1 MELLDGFFHSYFNLY
16 LNLGLWC
23 GMVMGILLLLRPVLC
38 RLLTP
43 GQRVFLWGVGWIG
56 GFAPQLFLPLARI
69 SLPVPTLRSLL
80 IPRAERG
87 WSLFMPVMQEAG
99 TYRLVLPG
107 GATIP
112 FSITQEGIDALGW
125 LGLLFLA
132 VTLFLA
138 ARSDWGVKRMARSG
152 TELDREQ
159 YRRLR
164 VDQEDNL
171 VVRLCPNLPTSFVVR
186 SWGRHE
192 IALQKELTE
201 EQLRLVLLHERE
213 HVSRHDP
220 WLQGL
225 AVVVVCIFF
234 WNPVVWLAYHFT
246 RRDMEL
252 ACDRRVL
259 RRLGEEERRAYA
271 HTLVDLACDKPRW
284 GGLTTFGEC
293 DASRRV
299 KAATRWVPE
308 DESDDLEPRRLLG
321 WVVVLLL
328 AASLFLGGPW
338 DRALTVD
345 LVSDLERD
353 GGWTWLA
360 GEMAEQHVVPDEEE
374 PLWIR
379 GDGSSYAKIYILDE
393 EGTWWS
399 ALIRRNLY
407 GGHLDAHLMQKTVPD
422 TPDLSGCDPIS
433 WEETEGT
440 SGAA

>member
-1 MELLDGFFHSYFNLY
+1 MELLHNFFNSYFNLF
-16 LNLGLWC
+16 LDLGLWC
-23 GMVMGILLLLRPVLC
+23 GIVMGIILLLRPVLC

-69 SLPVPTLRSLL
+69 ELPVPTLRSLL

-87 WSLFMPVMQEAG
+87 YPLFLPVLQEAG
-99 TYRLVLPG
+99 SYRLVLPG

-112 FSITQEGIDALGW
+112 FSITQEGIWTLGW

-159 YRRLR
+159 YQRLR
-164 VDQEDNL
+164 VDREDNL

-186 SWGRHE
+186 RWGQHE

-213 HVSRHDP
+213 HVRRHDP

-259 RRLGEEERRAYA
+259 NQLGEEERRAYA

-299 KAATRWVPE
+299 KAATRWAPE
-308 DESDDLEPRRLLG
+308 DESDDWGPRQLLG

-338 DRALTVD
+338 DRAITAD
-345 LVSDLERD
+345 LVADLEKG

-360 GEMAEQHVVPDEEE
+360 GEMAQQHIVPDEEE
-374 PLWIR
+374 PLWV
-379 GDGSSYAKIYILDE
+379 GSDDHGYTHVYFRDEAGGWWKALMGFYRDELDV
-393 EGTWWS
+393 
-399 ALIRRNLY
+399 
-407 GGHLDAHLMQKTVPD
+407 HLMEVTIPD

>member
-1 MELLDGFFHSYFNLY
+1 MELLNWVFNNYFNLY
-16 LNLGLWC
+16 LNLGLWF
-23 GMVMGILLLLRPVLC
+23 GMVMGIILLLRPVLC

-43 GQRVFLWGVGWIG
+43 GQRVFLWGVGWVA

-69 SLPVPTLRSLL
+69 PMPLPTLRSLL

-87 WSLFMPVMQEAG
+87 WPLFLPVMREAG
-99 TYRLVLPG
+99 TYRLALPG
-107 GATIP
+107 GVTIP
-112 FSITQEGIDALGW
+112 FSITREGIELLGW

-138 ARSDWGVKRMARSG
+138 AYSDRGVKRMARSG

-159 YRRLR
+159 YQRLR
-164 VDQEDNL
+164 VYREDNL
-171 VVRLCPNLPTSFVVR
+171 VVRLCPDLPTSFVVR

-213 HVSRHDP
+213 HVRRHDP

-225 AVVVVCIFF
+225 AVAVVCLFF
-234 WNPVVWLAYHFT
+234 WNPVIWLAYHFT

-259 RRLGEEERRAYA
+259 RRLGEQERRAYA

-308 DESDDLEPRRLLG
+308 DEADGLEARRLLG
-321 WVVVLLL
+321 WAAAVLL
-328 AASLFLGGPW
+328 AVFLVAGGPSDW
-338 DRALTVD
+338 AVTAD
-345 LVSDLERD
+345 LVAALEQG
-353 GGWTWLA
+353 GGWSWLA
-360 GEMAEQHVVPDEEE
+360 GEMTEQHIVPDKEE

-379 GDGSSYAKIYILDE
+379 GDDNGYTHVYFRDEAGSWWKALMGFYRE
-393 EGTWWS
+393 E
-399 ALIRRNLY
+399 
-407 GGHLDAHLMQKTVPD
+407 LDAHLMEMTIPD

-433 WEETEGT
+433 GGETEGI
-440 SGAA
+440 S

>member
-1 MELLDGFFHSYFNLY
+1 MELLNWVFNNYFNLY
-16 LNLGLWC
+16 LNLGLWF
-23 GMVMGILLLLRPVLC
+23 GMVMGIILLLRPVLC

-43 GQRVFLWGVGWIG
+43 GQRVFLWGVGWVA

-69 SLPVPTLRSLL
+69 PLPVPTLRSLL
-80 IPRAERG
+80 TPRAERG
-87 WSLFMPVMQEAG
+87 WPLFLPVMREAG
-99 TYRLVLPG
+99 TYRLALPG
-107 GATIP
+107 GVTIP
-112 FSITQEGIDALGW
+112 FSITREGIELLGW

-138 ARSDWGVKRMARSG
+138 AYSDRGVKRMARSG

-159 YRRLR
+159 YQRLR
-164 VDQEDNL
+164 VDREDNL
-171 VVRLCPNLPTSFVVR
+171 VVRLCPDLPTSFVVR

-213 HVSRHDP
+213 HVRRHDP

-225 AVVVVCIFF
+225 AVAVVCLFF
-234 WNPVVWLAYHFT
+234 WNPVIWLAYHFT

-259 RRLGEEERRAYA
+259 NQLGEAERRAYA

-308 DESDDLEPRRLLG
+308 DEADGLEARRLLG
-321 WVVVLLL
+321 WAAAVLL
-328 AASLFLGGPW
+328 AALLFLNGPW
-338 DRALTVD
+338 DRAITAD

-353 GGWTWLA
+353 GGWVWLA
-360 GEMAEQHVVPDEEE
+360 GEMAEQHIVPDKEE

-379 GDGSSYAKIYILDE
+379 GDGSRYAKVYILDE
-393 EGTWWS
+393 EGSWWS
-399 ALIRRNLY
+399 ALIRRSLY
-407 GGHLDAHLMQKTVPD
+407 GGHLDAHLMEMTIPD

-433 WEETEGT
+433 WGETEGI
-440 SGAA
+440 S

>member
-1 MELLDGFFHSYFNLY
+1 MELLNWVFNNYFNLY
-16 LNLGLWC
+16 LNLGLWF
-23 GMVMGILLLLRPVLC
+23 GMVMGIILLLRPVLC

-43 GQRVFLWGVGWIG
+43 GQRVFLWGVGWIA

-69 SLPVPTLRSLL
+69 PMPLPTLRSLL

-87 WSLFMPVMQEAG
+87 WPLFLPVMREAD
-99 TYRLVLPG
+99 TYRLALPG
-107 GATIP
+107 GVTIP
-112 FSITQEGIDALGW
+112 FSITREGIELLGW

-138 ARSDWGVKRMARSG
+138 AYSDRGVKRMARSG

-159 YRRLR
+159 YRRLQ
-164 VDQEDNL
+164 VDREDNL
-171 VVRLCPNLPTSFVVR
+171 VVRLCPNLSTSFVVR

-213 HVSRHDP
+213 HVRRHDP

-225 AVVVVCIFF
+225 AVAVVCLFF
-234 WNPVVWLAYHFT
+234 WNPVIWLAYHFT

-259 RRLGEEERRAYA
+259 RRLGEQERRAYA

-299 KAATRWVPE
+299 KAAARWAPE
-308 DESDDLEPRRLLG
+308 DESDDWQPRRLLG
-321 WVVVLLL
+321 WAVVLLL
-328 AASLFLGGPW
+328 AALLFLNGPW
-338 DRALTVD
+338 DRAITAD

-353 GGWTWLA
+353 GGWVWLA
-360 GEMAEQHVVPDEEE
+360 GEMAEQHIVPDEEE

-379 GDGSSYAKIYILDE
+379 GDGSRYAKIYILDE
-393 EGTWWS
+393 EGSWWS
-399 ALIRRNLY
+399 ALIRRSLY
-407 GGHLDAHLMQKTVPD
+407 GGHLDAHLMEMTIPD

-433 WEETEGT
+433 WGETEGI
-440 SGAA
+440 S